1 MYVKIDAKQLA
12 GEVRERNRLYNT
24 LIEIMEIAS
33 ESLSSG
39 DERQDQLSKILEKC
53 EQALANVI

>member
-1 MYVKIDAKQLA
+1 MYLNIDAKQLA

-24 LIEIMEIAS
+24 LTEIMEIAS

-39 DERQDQLSKILEKC
+39 DERHDQLSKILEKC